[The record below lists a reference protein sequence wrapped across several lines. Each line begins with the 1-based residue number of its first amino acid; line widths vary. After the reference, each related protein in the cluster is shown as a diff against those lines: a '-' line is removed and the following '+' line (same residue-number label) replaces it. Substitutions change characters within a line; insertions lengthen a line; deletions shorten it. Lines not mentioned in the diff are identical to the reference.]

1 MKKIRLVFV
10 AVMMLV
16 ALGCDSEIKALKD
29 PPLAL
34 TFRSGLLS
42 KIVMQIN
49 NLSTS
54 EGVEVY
60 VYVADAEKSVR
71 SGNVV
76 VPANEKKEF
85 GALEIAWNFKAG
97 DRGFVN
103 AVGYGRK
110 IFFKIGENGKFN
122 RWLGHNDIPEVDV
135 AAQVR
140 ARKEAEHAACL
151 NSNIAM
157 ICEYGCKLFNAIY
170 MANTNRLAN
179 GQSSIWPKAAKD
191 NAIKD
196 KLKVLGGKIVS
207 GIFKKENA
215 ENGLVNNASLTF
227 STSEA
232 YFRTLLAKG
241 MADASYVKNVDCA
254 MVMCESSKKG
264 MKAKWSIIADY
275 SDDLNDNI
283 PVLVTA
289 NFPCEKLRSFWDGQ
303 ESANEI
309 IALDNVEGLGLWNEA
324 FVAVYKNGMVKQFK
338 ASESTLANIYSGAFN
353 TLTNGYNSN
362 INYITP
368 SGVVS
373 SMGFLKR

>member
-10 AVMMLV
+10 AVMMLAV
-16 ALGCDSEIKALKD
+16 LGCDNEIKALKD

-42 KIVMQIN
+42 KLVMQIN

-76 VPANEKKEF
+76 VPANGKKEF
-85 GALEIAWNFKAG
+85 GALEIAWDFKAG

-103 AVGYGRK
+103 AVGCGRK
-110 IFFKIGENGKFN
+110 IFFKISENGKFN

-151 NSNIAM
+151 NSNIVQ
-157 ICEYGCKLFNAIY
+157 ICENGRILFNAIY
-170 MANTNRLAN
+170 IANTNRLAK
-179 GQSSIWPKAAKD
+179 GQSSIWPKSIKA
-191 NAIKD
+191 NSVKD
-196 KLKVLGGKIVS
+196 KLKELGGKVVLAIL
-207 GIFKKENA
+207 KEGNV
-215 ENGLVNNASLTF
+215 ENKPIDIAGRTF
-227 STSEA
+227 STSEE
-232 YFRTLLAKG
+232 YFRTLLAEG
-241 MADASYVKNVDCA
+241 TAGASYVKNVDCA
-254 MVMCESSKKG
+254 MVMCEASKKG
-264 MKAKWSIIADY
+264 MKTKWSIIADY

-283 PVLVTA
+283 PVLITA
-289 NFPCEKLRSFWDGQ
+289 NFPCEKLRSFWGGQ

-353 TLTNGYNSN
+353 TLTNGYNRR
-362 INYITP
+362 IAYITP
-368 SGVVS
+368 SRVKFASGL
-373 SMGFLKR
+373 LK